1 MEEIYQGYIH
11 LTAEQLKLLCFLAYT
26 GKSTTKQVLDS
37 YAKGEN
43 ITQANMSKLVSD
55 IKPYLMSNY
64 FFYDDD
70 HQLMP
75 RHLGPLLVYLLCEH
89 PDWLRNFERKY
100 SNLQPAFLAQLILQ
114 LRLCIMGRYEPQALM
129 MNDAAASRTLVAL
142 AHHRAFMPL
151 LKKMTPSLM
160 ADFVKMVVEYQMEHD
175 ITDPDGLL
183 VELVAYYSGLM
194 LPLTYHET
202 YTLAALFD
210 YYQRGVYDANA
221 AALDTC
227 CAHILYGLRAL
238 YTSRYDVAFKQ
249 LSLALREMNREKDA
263 RKLGCFTDVLSCYVL
278 VLSYHLH
285 ESDHHKKLESL
296 LRKEVFFKSAK
307 FFAPFSFATYLL
319 DGLLP
324 TDSLMKSARRDT
336 TFQLPLYQHLYML
349 VTRFF
354 GLTEEQ
360 LASLPASPRMH
371 FLRHELSPWLKLSDD
386 ERRLLCEEYGG
397 QPLSARI
404 HFKQQWELVLEELTP
419 KDAVDGAHDDNQRQ
433 TRIGYL
439 INNDRV
445 EIREQSRL
453 KSGEWGAG
461 KRISVDAFR
470 RGSDIMDDADMK
482 IAASIRNWYSYD
494 FDVIL
499 VLPHLIDTDRA
510 FTGGRGQYE
519 PVSITR
525 EKPYLIIQRT
535 KTAFAVKSNIGSAN
549 LDKAVVYR
557 KESYNHYIVIDIN
570 AQQRLY
576 YKRLLQVGAFPLEA
590 EAQLRQFLPKVS
602 DVVEVHSDL
611 VEGGTTLQQRDG
623 SPQLRLQVT
632 PTNGARN
639 YFTVFCMARP
649 LPDGITLF
657 DPGTGLNPC
666 VAEEDGTRYQVT
678 RDMRGER
685 ENLQLLRTFID
696 DNGLLDDNTIVDEPF
711 ADRHPVILSAE
722 GLLQL
727 MVFVQEQSEH
737 YAIEWPEGGQLHL
750 KNANPASW
758 NIGLK
763 SNNGWFEVE
772 GDIPIDE
779 DTVLT
784 AAQLLQLVGQSTSK
798 GFIKLGEGEFLALT
812 NRLRKQLSRLES
824 LTTSHRGHLQIS
836 ELHATLLGSAL
847 DGDVTIRHD
856 DSINQLQE
864 KISRNM
870 ELTPAIPRT
879 LKAQLRDYQLDGF
892 TWLTRMT
899 SWGAGVCLAD
909 DMGLG
914 KTIQTIT
921 FLLSTQEGGPA
932 LVAAPASV
940 VLNWR
945 RELERFAPS
954 LRVIVL
960 NSASDRHQAIAE
972 ARQGDVVLTTYG
984 LFVTESEHLIDKQ
997 WHTICLDEAHIIK
1010 NRETK
1015 TSQAVM
1021 QLKAAN
1027 RIILTG
1033 TPVQNHL
1040 GELWNLCQFI
1050 NPGLLGSYDN
1060 FSEKYIIPIEQQ
1072 DNKERSKQL
1081 RRIIQPFILRRTKQ
1095 EVIEELPEKTEITMP
1110 VELSVDEMATYEVIR
1125 RRAKM
1130 LLEEEAGSGSPS
1142 VNTLSEITHLRMAAC
1157 SAQLVEKSWSGE
1169 CSKISVLTQLVTEIV
1184 GGGNSVLVFSQFTS
1198 FLALVRK
1205 ALDKLGIAYA
1215 YLDGS
1220 VPIKQREQLVLDF
1233 QAGRQQ
1239 VFIIS
1244 LKAGGLGLNL
1254 TGANYVIHL
1263 DPWWNPAIEQQATD
1277 RAYRIGQRQNVTVY
1291 HLIAQHTIEEKILRL
1306 HESKRNLADAMLE
1319 GTSQSHKLTSRDLL
1333 EMISV

>member
-1 MEEIYQGYIH
+1 
-11 LTAEQLKLLCFLAYT
+11 
-26 GKSTTKQVLDS
+26 
-37 YAKGEN
+37 
-43 ITQANMSKLVSD
+43 
-55 IKPYLMSNY
+55 
-64 FFYDDD
+64 
-70 HQLMP
+70 
-75 RHLGPLLVYLLCEH
+75 
-89 PDWLRNFERKY
+89 
-100 SNLQPAFLAQLILQ
+100 
-114 LRLCIMGRYEPQALM
+114 
-129 MNDAAASRTLVAL
+129 
-142 AHHRAFMPL
+142 
-151 LKKMTPSLM
+151 
-160 ADFVKMVVEYQMEHD
+160 
-175 ITDPDGLL
+175 
-183 VELVAYYSGLM
+183 
-194 LPLTYHET
+194 
-202 YTLAALFD
+202 
-210 YYQRGVYDANA
+210 
-221 AALDTC
+221 
-227 CAHILYGLRAL
+227 
-238 YTSRYDVAFKQ
+238 
-249 LSLALREMNREKDA
+249 
-263 RKLGCFTDVLSCYVL
+263 
-278 VLSYHLH
+278 
-285 ESDHHKKLESL
+285 
-296 LRKEVFFKSAK
+296 
-307 FFAPFSFATYLL
+307 
-319 DGLLP
+319 
-324 TDSLMKSARRDT
+324 
-336 TFQLPLYQHLYML
+336 
-349 VTRFF
+349 
-354 GLTEEQ
+354 
-360 LASLPASPRMH
+360 
-371 FLRHELSPWLKLSDD
+371 
-386 ERRLLCEEYGG
+386 
-397 QPLSARI
+397 
-404 HFKQQWELVLEELTP
+404 
-419 KDAVDGAHDDNQRQ
+419 
-433 TRIGYL
+433 
-439 INNDRV
+439 
-445 EIREQSRL
+445 
-453 KSGEWGAG
+453 
-461 KRISVDAFR
+461 
-470 RGSDIMDDADMK
+470 
-482 IAASIRNWYSYD
+482 
-494 FDVIL
+494 
-499 VLPHLIDTDRA
+499 
-510 FTGGRGQYE
+510 
-519 PVSITR
+519 
-525 EKPYLIIQRT
+525 
-535 KTAFAVKSNIGSAN
+535 
-549 LDKAVVYR
+549 
-557 KESYNHYIVIDIN
+557 
-570 AQQRLY
+570 
-576 YKRLLQVGAFPLEA
+576 
-590 EAQLRQFLPKVS
+590 
-602 DVVEVHSDL
+602 
-611 VEGGTTLQQRDG
+611 
-623 SPQLRLQVT
+623 
-632 PTNGARN
+632 
-639 YFTVFCMARP
+639 
-649 LPDGITLF
+649 
-657 DPGTGLNPC
+657 
-666 VAEEDGTRYQVT
+666 
-678 RDMRGER
+678 
-685 ENLQLLRTFID
+685 
-696 DNGLLDDNTIVDEPF
+696 
-711 ADRHPVILSAE
+711 
-722 GLLQL
+722 
-727 MVFVQEQSEH
+727 
-737 YAIEWPEGGQLHL
+737 
-750 KNANPASW
+750 
-758 NIGLK
+758 
-763 SNNGWFEVE
+763 
-772 GDIPIDE
+772 
-779 DTVLT
+779 
-784 AAQLLQLVGQSTSK
+784 
-798 GFIKLGEGEFLALT
+798 
-812 NRLRKQLSRLES
+812 
-824 LTTSHRGHLQIS
+824 
-836 ELHATLLGSAL
+836 
-847 DGDVTIRHD
+847 
-856 DSINQLQE
+856 
-864 KISRNM
+864 M

-1072 DNKERSKQL
+1072 ENKERSKQL

-1095 EVIEELPEKTEITMP
+1095 EVIEELPEKTEITMS

-1130 LLEEEAGSGSPS
+1130 LLEEEAGSSSPS

-1306 HESKRNLADAMLE
+1306 HESKRNLADAML
-1319 GTSQSHKLTSRDLL
+1319 GDLL